1 MELLDARRLTGP
13 NLILNRAGTVL
24 DVRCTA
30 EQARTLLP
38 LWEAQVRVMLANLN
52 WPSETVAHK
61 SRLSGISLALSA
73 PIDALYT
80 ATEINEW
87 CYARCAIALGIP
99 YLPVA
104 GDSVVLDFDEQLEN
118 IHQALALEA
127 SPGLSQLASGAR
139 ENHVSMLWDDDEVSL
154 GLGKHARVWPVDD
167 LPDPQSIPWTMCGD
181 IPVAVVT
188 GTNGKTTTVRLVS
201 HIVQGAGFI
210 TGFSSTD
217 GIVLNEKNVDSGD
230 WSGPGGAR
238 MLLRQPKLDVAILEA
253 ARGGLLRRGLGIDHA
268 NVALITN
275 ISKDH
280 LGDFGSEN
288 LQELLAIKWV
298 VAQAVEHNGVLILNA
313 DDPLL
318 TAKASE
324 FNGTIVWFSLSADN
338 PLVHKHTNDGGVA
351 YVYDQ
356 VNLVRV
362 QASGN
367 DIICAVEM
375 IPLTLGGK
383 ATHNVANALAAVAM
397 ASQLGVA
404 DTAISKGLQSMSFKH
419 NPGRLN
425 LYTIKGV
432 TVVVDY
438 AHNPAGMQAMAQ
450 FTQALNATRT
460 LVAFS
465 QPGDRPDS
473 LIRELTQAAW
483 KIKPDKVIVSELA
496 QYHRGRNHGEV
507 FAVIQDEL
515 LRCGAQESQVQH
527 FDEECDALQ
536 FALEWA
542 KPGDLVVM
550 LALADSQLIQQK
562 LALLS
567 ALPVTSK

>member
-1 MELLDARRLTGP
+1 MELLDTRRLTGP

-30 EQARTLLP
+30 EQARILLP
-38 LWEAQVRVMLANLN
+38 LWETRVRAVLARLE
-52 WPSETVAHK
+52 WTCETVAHK
-61 SRLSGISLALSA
+61 TRLSGISLAFTA
-73 PIDALYT
+73 PLDALYT

-87 CYARCAIALGIP
+87 CYACCAVELGVP
-99 YLPVA
+99 YFPA
-104 GDSVVLDFDEQLEN
+104 DGDSVVLDIEEQLKI

-127 SPGLSQLASGAR
+127 NPRLIKLASSAR
-139 ENHVSMLWDDDEVSL
+139 EEQVSMLWDDDEVSL
-154 GLGKHARVWPVDD
+154 GLGKNASVWPVNS
-167 LPDPQSIPWTMCGD
+167 LPDPQSVPWSTSGD
-181 IPVAVVT
+181 IPVGIVT

-201 HIVQGAGFI
+201 HILKGAGFSA
-210 TGFSSTD
+210 GFSSTD
-217 GIVLNEKNVDSGD
+217 GIVVNEKIVDSGD

-238 MLLRQPKLDVAILEA
+238 LLLRQPELDVAILES
-253 ARGGLLRRGLGIDHA
+253 ARGGLLRRGLGVDHA

-275 ISKDH
+275 ISEDH

-288 LQELLAIKWV
+288 LQELLSIKWV
-298 VAQAVEHNGVLILNA
+298 ISQAVEDSGVLILNA
-313 DDPLL
+313 DDSLL
-318 TAKASE
+318 ITKASE
-324 FNGTIVWFSLSADN
+324 FNGTIVWFSLFADN
-338 PLVHKHTNDGGVA
+338 LHVHQHIIKGGVA

-356 VNLVRV
+356 GNLVRM

-367 DIICAVEM
+367 DIICAVET

-383 ATHNVANALAAVAM
+383 AKHNVANALSAVAM

-404 DTAISKGLQSMSFKH
+404 DAVIKQGLQSMSFKH

-425 LYTIKGV
+425 LYTVEGV

-450 FTQALNATRT
+450 FAQAQQAART

-473 LIRELTQAAW
+473 LIRELSRAAW
-483 KIKPDKVIVSELA
+483 KMQPDKVIVSELA

-507 FAVIQDEL
+507 FAVIRDEL
-515 LRCGAQESQVQH
+515 LHCGAQDGQVIH
-527 FDEECDALQ
+527 FDEELDALY
-536 FALEWA
+536 FALQWA
-542 KPGDLVVM
+542 EPGDLVVM
-550 LALADSQLIQQK
+550 LALADSQSIQQK
-562 LALLS
+562 LTALS
-567 ALPVTSK
+567 TEGS